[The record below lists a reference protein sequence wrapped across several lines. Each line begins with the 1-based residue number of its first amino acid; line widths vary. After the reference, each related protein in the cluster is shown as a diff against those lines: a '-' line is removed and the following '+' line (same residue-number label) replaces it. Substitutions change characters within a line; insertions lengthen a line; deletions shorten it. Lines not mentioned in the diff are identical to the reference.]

1 MNYFSRVSID
11 PTSVDASRLASEVCG
26 NGYRE
31 HQHLWR
37 LFETDP
43 DAKRDFLFRQER
55 LSAGFPRFYLLSNRR
70 PRQED
75 EVWHIETKEF
85 RPVLHSGQRLAFS
98 LRVNPVVTRRDEK
111 GRQQRHDVVM
121 DLKYR
126 NNYRKIPESE
136 RPSMTQL
143 IEEGGRKWLST
154 RAERNGFCF
163 LDEEV
168 RIEGYQQY
176 QAAKRGRNTPI
187 QYSTLDFA
195 GLLTVE
201 DTSLFQFALSNGIGP
216 AKAFGC
222 GLLMLRRL

>member
-70 PRQED
+70 PRQVD

-85 RPVLHSGQRLAFS
+85 SPVLNSGQRLAFS
-98 LRVNPVVTRRDEK
+98 LRVNPVVTRRDEM

-126 NNYRKIPESE
+126 NNYKNTPESE

-143 IEEGGRKWLST
+143 IEEGGRKWLRM
-154 RAERNGFCF
+154 RAERNGFSF

-168 RIEGYQQY
+168 RHPNRDRYRN
-176 QAAKRGRNTPI
+176 QAR
-187 QYSTLDFA
+187 
-195 GLLTVE
+195 
-201 DTSLFQFALSNGIGP
+201 
-216 AKAFGC
+216 
-222 GLLMLRRL
+222 